1 MPRRLAT
8 CQMVS
13 PSSASTSLPS
23 RMNFTDLP
31 APLLI
36 DPSPTSLRYPEV
48 RAALAASLEG
58 RRSRFLLPVI
68 LRGPLRGYLRVTD
81 QFTNSR
87 AASSA
92 PRGKT
97 LAHTA
102 KDSDEVLGRHSSW
115 DAKNIRW
122 RWRRRRRTATAG
134 TTWR

>member
-1 MPRRLAT
+1 MSVPRRLAT

-36 DPSPTSLRYPEV
+36 DPFPTSLRYPEV

-68 LRGPLRGYLRVTD
+68 LRGPLRGRLRMTD

-92 PRGKT
+92 PRGNT

-102 KDSDEVLGRHSSW
+102 KDSAPPAQNEESPPETNVRPLKNQTHS
-115 DAKNIRW
+115 KH
-122 RWRRRRRTATAG
+122 TF
-134 TTWR
+134 